1 MAKSL
6 FVGATPLTK
15 TNRGSWPYRLID
27 SCAASYCTCSPK
39 VSCAS
44 VTSGSWPTGDVPP
57 SCRFAFNCSARHKN
71 REPNKTFHPP
81 VTHMTCGA
89 ALSVVD
95 RWWSSRGSPLPRS
108 NFALHRC
115 SLLPHET
122 TLSSPNPSR
131 LSACPV
137 SLRLNAE
144 QNSIPSFLSAA
155 STTLSRGSQLPAS
168 FAVLSRTALPTLDT
182 AVFPHSISIGPAS
195 AATTGGLLL
204 TP

>member
-1 MAKSL
+1 MS
-6 FVGATPLTK
+6 
-15 TNRGSWPYRLID
+15 
-27 SCAASYCTCSPK
+27 SCAASCCICFPK
-39 VSCAS
+39 ASCAFAIS
-44 VTSGSWPTGDVPP
+44 ASWPTGDAPLC
-57 SCRFAFNCSARHKN
+57 CRSVFDCSAQQKN

-81 VTHMTCGA
+81 GTHMTCGA
-89 ALSVVD
+89 VPSVVD
-95 RWWSSRGSPLPRS
+95 RWWSSSGSRLPRS

-131 LSACPV
+131 VSPCSV

-144 QNSIPSFLSAA
+144 QNSFSRLLSACSA
-155 STTLSRGSQLPAS
+155 ILSRRSQLSPSA
-168 FAVLSRTALPTLDT
+168 AVLSRTVSATLYT
-182 AVFPHSISIGPAS
+182 AVSYHSISIAPAS